1 MLGYRRKFMGNIPTT
16 IYIAFGAVMAA
27 IITAIISIVSSVITK
42 ETKVSELRQHW
53 INELRQEL
61 SKLISLVN
69 KLSVTWYLTED
80 KSEEVR
86 KKWLFEHTKEVQ
98 EIDELTYRL
107 RMRLNPEEDGEL
119 IRLISCLEKLASN
132 ALELESRKELEKTYE
147 LYTSESQRVLKR
159 EWTKVKDGE
168 DSYRKIIQYSK
179 TVVATSFVFV
189 ISLLLIA

>member
-1 MLGYRRKFMGNIPTT
+1 MGNIPTT

>member
-1 MLGYRRKFMGNIPTT
+1 MENVPTT
-16 IYIAFGAVMAA
+16 IYIAFGAVVAA

-42 ETKVSELRQHW
+42 ETKISELRQHW

-86 KKWLFEHTKEVQ
+86 KKWLFDHTKEVQ

-107 RMRLNPEEDGEL
+107 RMRLNPEEDDKL
-119 IRLISCLEKLASN
+119 IKLISCLEKLASN
-132 ALELESRKELEKTYE
+132 ALKLENRDELDKAYE
-147 LYTSESQRVLKR
+147 LYTNESQRVLKR

-168 DSYRKIIQYSK
+168 DSYKKIIQYSK
-179 TVVATSFVFV
+179 AVVITSFVIV
-189 ISLLLIA
+189 ISFLIA